1 MRIKKRIL
9 IPICIFLALVLL
21 IGGGIVYMN
30 ANSLGL
36 STGRVLISSHGSC
49 MLIRDNSPINMGN
62 PKNKSGL
69 FNGLENGDEV
79 LVLHNGINETYPG
92 KTGAYAIFKLKDGDI
107 DDIAADVLTSLTELG
122 WWDGA
127 DPTGLEVLPETIP
140 EDFSFALTWNCY
152 GVSSYDSKTGKL
164 VKTTDAT
171 HPEDYVT
178 TCHLPEETTKQIY
191 DMLRDLDIGEY
202 PYLYNPYG
210 NGAASEPPM
219 SLILTVR
226 IGETERT
233 IRAEDISLSYQAGNK
248 KGQTFLDVC
257 REISDTLTATE
268 EWKALPDYEFLYD

>member
-1 MRIKKRIL
+1 M
-9 IPICIFLALVLL
+9 
-21 IGGGIVYMN
+21 YMN
-30 ANSLGL
+30 ANSLGI
-36 STGRVLISSHGSC
+36 STGRVLISSHGSY

-62 PKNKSGL
+62 PKNKSRL

-107 DDIAADVLTSLTELG
+107 ADIPAEVLASLTELG

-127 DPTGLEVLPETIP
+127 DPTGLKTLPETIP

-210 NGAASEPPM
+210 NGDASEPPM

-226 IGETERT
+226 ISETERT

-248 KGQTFLDVC
+248 KGQNFLDVC